1 MVLIGIN
8 IHLFASAQSP
18 DIILTNGKI
27 FTSNA
32 AQLYVQ
38 ALAIKNNKILAVGNN
53 HDIEK
58 LASSN
63 TKKIDLE
70 GKTVVPGFN
79 DAHDHLGWLIPTTHS
94 IITTFSFIG
103 LSKKELIDTVSK
115 LLKHLSSGQWVQVTI
130 GLSVFNDTSIRR
142 KLLDSLAP
150 ENPLVLQNM
159 WGHGMI
165 VNSQVLRAIHVS
177 DTDGDPL
184 GGWYERKQGSSYLT
198 GALYEYAQFPVWEAI
213 TISDTTA
220 LINALRSH
228 ANEELALGITTV
240 QNMSGTMQGN
250 AARWFF
256 IKANLPVRVRI
267 VLMPETTSQGD
278 NLNEWGN
285 NNIRLTTL
293 TYISGVKYLI
303 DGTSIEQT
311 ALSTKPYPN
320 RSKWYGRLDFS
331 EDTIK
336 QILKYALTSN
346 RQLMMHIAG
355 DSSAKIVLNLMKQLA
370 SAEVWKQK
378 RVRIEHGVPINTK
391 ALIYDVKNLGIII
404 AHTPQYGQSSPLRA
418 WINMGIPV
426 AIGPDALI
434 NPYLNIMFMT
444 AQQSDSNQN
453 ISREQA
459 VIAYTK
465 GSAYA
470 EFAEKY
476 KGKLMPG
483 MLADLAVLS
492 QDIFTIPAPQLPA
505 TKSVLTM
512 IDGKIVYQ
520 DAAP

>member
-1 MVLIGIN
+1 MGQ
-8 IHLFASAQSP
+8 SA
-18 DIILTNGKI
+18 DIVITNGKV
-27 FTSNA
+27 FTSDTNKM
-32 AQLYVQ
+32 YVK
-38 ALAIKNNKILAVGNN
+38 AIAIKGNKIIASGTNEAIL
-53 HDIEK
+53 K
-58 LASSN
+58 LANSK
-63 TKKIDLE
+63 TKKIDVQ

-79 DAHDHLGWLIPTTHS
+79 DAHDHLGWLIPTAHS
-94 IITTFSFIG
+94 IISEFSVTG
-103 LSKKELIDTVSK
+103 LSKNELIDTVSK
-115 LLKHLSSGQWVQVTI
+115 LLKHTPAGQWVQATI
-130 GLSVFNDTSIRR
+130 GLTVFNDTSMRR
-142 KLLDSLAP
+142 ELLDSIAP
-150 ENPLVLQNM
+150 KNPLVLQIM

-165 VNSQVLRAIHVS
+165 VNSQVLRAIHIS
-177 DTDGDPL
+177 DTAADPL
-184 GGWYERKQGSSYLT
+184 GGWYERKQGCNYIT
-198 GALYEYAQFPVWEAI
+198 GALYEYAQYPIWEAI

-240 QNMSGTMQGN
+240 QNLSGTMQGN

-256 IKANLPVRVRI
+256 TKANLPVRVRI
-267 VLMPETTSQGD
+267 VPMPQTTMQGH
-278 NLNEWGN
+278 NLSEWGK
-285 NNIRLTTL
+285 NNIQLTPL

-303 DGTSIEQT
+303 DGTTIEQT
-311 ALSTKPYPN
+311 ALMRTPYPN
-320 RSKWYGRLDFS
+320 SNNWYGRLDFP

-346 RQLMMHIAG
+346 RQLMLHVAG
-355 DSSAKIVLNLMKQLA
+355 DSTAKVVLNLMKQLA
-370 SAEVWKQK
+370 TGDEWKRK
-378 RVRIEHGVPINTK
+378 RVRIEHGVPINTET
-391 ALIYDVKNLGIII
+391 LINDAKNLGIII
-404 AHTPQYGQSSPLRA
+404 AHTPQYGHGSPLRT

-476 KGKLMPG
+476 KGTLMPG

-492 QDIFTIPAPQLPA
+492 QDIFLIPTQELPA
-505 TKSVLTM
+505 TKSVLT
-512 IDGKIVYQ
+512 IVNGKIVYQ
-520 DAAP
+520 QNTLK